1 MDDVITLLTPTYTV
15 NDVGQRIPTYS
26 PEGARDVMVQRRQVS
41 RSEFYQAAQAGLNPT
56 YIFVLS
62 HYTDYMG
69 EPEVGY
75 TDEFGVSKVYTIIR
89 TYRPTDSDELELTVS
104 PKLDEQIGVR

>member
-1 MDDVITLLTPTYTV
+1 MDDIITLLDPAYTL
-15 NDVGQRIPTYS
+15 NEYGQPVANYTNAGR
-26 PEGARDVMVQRRQVS
+26 EVMCQRRSVT
-41 RSEFYQAAQAGLNPT
+41 RSEFYQAAQAGLSPT
-56 YIFVLS
+56 YVFVLS

-75 TDEFGVSKVYTIIR
+75 TDEFGEDKVYTIIR
-89 TYRPTDSDELELTVS
+89 TYRPTDSDELELTVA